1 MYKKLGYYYFRL
13 KSKQIKKEDIMTT
26 TENYKKGIKITE
38 IDTPSIVVDLNIAE
52 DNIKK
57 MQSFANDNNVS
68 MRPHSKTNK
77 SPFWAKKQVDAG
89 AIGICCAKLGEAE
102 MMASGGIQEILIPNQ
117 IVTEQ
122 KIKRLVDVNK
132 KSKVMVAVENKDNVS
147 DLSHHFEKNS
157 MKLSVIIEVNVGMD
171 RCGVELD
178 EIADFAKF
186 IINKPGLEFEGIMGY
201 EGHTVNIGNFED
213 RVNETTKAMNKLINA
228 KKILEDNGIK
238 VKIVS
243 ASGTGT
249 YNITSKIPGITE
261 LQCGSYIFMDGNY
274 LKIFGDFQPA
284 LSLLCTVVS
293 RRGNSIVIDC
303 GLKSVSMDQGLP
315 EVVYPKG
322 IKLLSLS
329 EEHCKCEIE
338 GDSDLKIGDKVFV
351 RPMHSDTTINLHD
364 NYFVYRDGVFDEM
377 VEILGRGKFK

>member
-1 MYKKLGYYYFRL
+1 
-13 KSKQIKKEDIMTT
+13 
-26 TENYKKGIKITE
+26 
-38 IDTPSIVVDLNIAE
+38 
-52 DNIKK
+52 

-77 SPFWAKKQVDAG
+77 SPYWAKKQVEAG

-102 MMASGGIQEILIPNQ
+102 MMAEGGIKEILIPNQ

-147 DLSHHFEKNS
+147 NLSSHFEKNS

-178 EIADFAKF
+178 EIVDFAQH
-186 IINKPGLEFEGIMGY
+186 IIDKPGLEFEGIMGY

-213 RVNETTKAMNKLINA
+213 RVNETTKAMNKLLDA
-228 KKILEDNGIK
+228 KKILEENGIS
-238 VKIVS
+238 VNIVS

-274 LKIFGDFQPA
+274 LKIFDDFQPA

-293 RRGNSIVIDC
+293 RRDNRIVIDC

-322 IKLLSLS
+322 IKLISLS

-338 GDSDLKIGDKVFV
+338 GDIDLKIGDKIFV

-364 NYFVYRDGVFDEM
+364 NYFIHRDGIFDEK

>member
-1 MYKKLGYYYFRL
+1 
-13 KSKQIKKEDIMTT
+13 MTT
-26 TENYKKGIKITE
+26 SENYKKGIKITE
-38 IDTPSIVVDLNIAE
+38 IDTPSIIVDLNLVE
-52 DNIKK
+52 ENIKK
-57 MQSFANDNNVS
+57 MQDFANDNNVS

-77 SPFWAKKQVDAG
+77 SPYWAKKQVNAG

-102 MMASGGIQEILIPNQ
+102 MMAEGGIKEILIPNQ

-122 KIKRLVDVNK
+122 KINRLVEVNK

-147 DLSHHFEKNS
+147 NLSNHFENNS

-178 EIADFAKF
+178 EIVNFAQF
-186 IINKPGLEFEGIMGY
+186 IIDKPGLEFEGIMGY
-201 EGHTVNIGNFED
+201 EGHTVNIDNFED
-213 RVNETTKAMNKLINA
+213 RVNETTKAMDKLINA
-228 KKILEDNGIK
+228 KKLLEENGIN
-238 VKIVS
+238 VNIVS

-274 LKIFGDFQPA
+274 LKIFNDFQPA

-293 RRGNSIVIDC
+293 RRDNRIVIDC

-322 IKLLSLS
+322 VKLISLS

-338 GDSDLKIGDKVFV
+338 GDVDLKIGDKVFV
-351 RPMHSDTTINLHD
+351 RPMHSDTTINLHE
-364 NYFVYRDGVFDEM
+364 NYFVHRDGVFDEK
-377 VEILGRGKFK
+377 VEIVGRGKFK

>member
-1 MYKKLGYYYFRL
+1 
-13 KSKQIKKEDIMTT
+13 MTT
-26 TENYKKGIKITE
+26 SENYKKGIKITE
-38 IDTPSIVVDLNIAE
+38 IDTPSIIVDLNLVE
-52 DNIKK
+52 ENIKK
-57 MQSFANDNNVS
+57 MQEFANDNNVS

-77 SPFWAKKQVDAG
+77 SPYWAKKQVNAG

-102 MMASGGIQEILIPNQ
+102 MMAEGGIKEILIPNQ

-122 KIKRLVDVNK
+122 KINRLVEVNK

-147 DLSHHFEKNS
+147 NLSDHFENNS

-178 EIADFAKF
+178 EIVSFAQF
-186 IINKPGLEFEGIMGY
+186 ITSKPGLEFEGIMGY
-201 EGHTVNIGNFED
+201 EGHTVNIDNFED
-213 RVNETTKAMNKLINA
+213 RVNETTKAMDKLINA
-228 KKILEDNGIK
+228 KNLLEENGIK
-238 VKIVS
+238 VNIVS

-274 LKIFGDFQPA
+274 LKIFNDFQPA

-293 RRGNSIVIDC
+293 RRDNRIVIDC

-322 IKLLSLS
+322 VKLISLS

-338 GDSDLKIGDKVFV
+338 GDVDLKIGDKVFV
-351 RPMHSDTTINLHD
+351 RPMHSDTTINLHE
-364 NYFVYRDGVFDEM
+364 NYFVHRDGVFDEK
-377 VEILGRGKFK
+377 VEIVGRGKFK

>member
-1 MYKKLGYYYFRL
+1 
-13 KSKQIKKEDIMTT
+13 MTT
-26 TENYKKGIKITE
+26 SENYKKGIKITE
-38 IDTPSIVVDLNIAE
+38 IDTPSIIVDLNLVE
-52 DNIKK
+52 ENIKK
-57 MQSFANDNNVS
+57 MQEFANDNHVS

-77 SPFWAKKQVDAG
+77 SPYWAKKQVNAG

-102 MMASGGIQEILIPNQ
+102 MMADGGIKEILIPNQ

-122 KIKRLVDVNK
+122 KINRLVEVNK

-147 DLSHHFEKNS
+147 NLSDHFENNS

-178 EIADFAKF
+178 EIVDFAKF
-186 IINKPGLEFEGIMGY
+186 IISKPGLEFEGIMGY
-201 EGHTVNIGNFED
+201 EGHTVNIDNFED
-213 RVNETTKAMNKLINA
+213 RVNETTKAMDKLINA
-228 KKILEDNGIK
+228 KNLLEENGIK
-238 VKIVS
+238 VNIVS

-274 LKIFGDFQPA
+274 LKIFNDFQPA

-293 RRGNSIVIDC
+293 RRDNRIVIDC

-322 IKLLSLS
+322 VKLISLS

-338 GDSDLKIGDKVFV
+338 GDVDLKIGDKVFV
-351 RPMHSDTTINLHD
+351 RPMHSDTTINLHE
-364 NYFVYRDGVFDEM
+364 NYFVHRDGVFDEK
-377 VEILGRGKFK
+377 VEIVGRGKFK

>member
-1 MYKKLGYYYFRL
+1 MV
-13 KSKQIKKEDIMTT
+13 SN
-26 TENYKKGIKITE
+26 ENYSKGTKITE
-38 IDTPSIVVDLNIAE
+38 IDTPSIIVDLNIAE

-57 MQSFANDNNVS
+57 MQSFANENNVS

-77 SPFWAKKQVDAG
+77 SPYWAKKQIQAG

-102 MMASGGIQEILIPNQ
+102 MMAEGGVKEILIPNQ

-132 KSKVMVAVENKDNVS
+132 KSKVMVAVENLENVS
-147 DLSHHFEKNS
+147 TLSEHFEKNS

-178 EIADFAKF
+178 EIVDFARN
-186 IINKPGLEFEGIMGY
+186 IVNKPGLEFEGIMGY

-213 RVNETTKAMNKLINA
+213 RVNETTKAMEKLLNA
-228 KKILEDNGIK
+228 KNILEENDID

-249 YNITSKIPGITE
+249 YNITSKIAGITE

-274 LKIFGDFQPA
+274 LKIFEDFQPA

-293 RRGNSIVIDC
+293 RRENNIVIDC
-303 GLKSVSMDQGLP
+303 RLKSVSMDQGLP

-338 GDSDLKIGDKVFV
+338 GDVDLKIGDKVFV

-364 NYFVYRDGVFDEM
+364 NYFVHRDGVFDEK

>member
-1 MYKKLGYYYFRL
+1 
-13 KSKQIKKEDIMTT
+13 
-26 TENYKKGIKITE
+26 
-38 IDTPSIVVDLNIAE
+38 
-52 DNIKK
+52 
-57 MQSFANDNNVS
+57 MQDFANDNNVS

-77 SPFWAKKQVDAG
+77 SPYWAKKQVNAG

-102 MMASGGIQEILIPNQ
+102 MMAEGGIKEILIPNQ

-122 KIKRLVDVNK
+122 KINRLVEVNK

-147 DLSHHFEKNS
+147 NLSNHFENNS

-178 EIADFAKF
+178 EIVDFAQF
-186 IINKPGLEFEGIMGY
+186 IIDKPGLEFEGIMGY
-201 EGHTVNIGNFED
+201 EGHTVNIDNFED
-213 RVNETTKAMNKLINA
+213 RVNETTKAMDKLINA
-228 KKILEDNGIK
+228 KKLLEENGIN
-238 VKIVS
+238 VNIVS

-274 LKIFGDFQPA
+274 LKIFNDFQPA

-293 RRGNSIVIDC
+293 RRDNRIVIDC

-322 IKLLSLS
+322 VKLISLS

-338 GDSDLKIGDKVFV
+338 GDVDLKIGDKVFV
-351 RPMHSDTTINLHD
+351 RPMHSDTTINLHE
-364 NYFVYRDGVFDEM
+364 NYFVHRDGVFDEK
-377 VEILGRGKFK
+377 VEIVGRGKFK

>member
-1 MYKKLGYYYFRL
+1 
-13 KSKQIKKEDIMTT
+13 MTT

-38 IDTPSIVVDLNIAE
+38 IDTPSIIVDLNIAQE
-52 DNIKK
+52 NIKK
-57 MQSFANDNNVS
+57 MQDFANKNDVS

-77 SPFWAKKQVDAG
+77 SPYWAKKQIEAG

-102 MMASGGIQEILIPNQ
+102 MMADGGIKEILIPNQ

-122 KIKRLVDVNK
+122 KISRLVEVNK
-132 KSKVMVAVENKDNVS
+132 KSKVMVAVENKENVDN
-147 DLSHHFEKNS
+147 LSNQFEKNS

-178 EIADFAKF
+178 EIVDFAQF
-186 IINKPGLEFEGIMGY
+186 IIDKPGLEFEGIMGY

-213 RVNETTKAMNKLINA
+213 RVNETTKAMEKLINA
-228 KKILEDNGIK
+228 KTILEDNGIA
-238 VKIVS
+238 VNIVS

-274 LKIFGDFQPA
+274 LKVFDDFQPA
-284 LSLLCTVVS
+284 LSVLCTVVS
-293 RRGNSIVIDC
+293 RRDNRIVIDC
-303 GLKSVSMDQGLP
+303 GLKSISMDQGLP

-322 IKLLSLS
+322 VKLISLS

-338 GDSDLKIGDKVFV
+338 GDVDLKIGDKVFV
-351 RPMHSDTTINLHD
+351 RPMHSDTTINLHE
-364 NYFVYRDGVFDEM
+364 NYFVHRDGVFDEK
-377 VEILGRGKFK
+377 VEIVGRGKFK

>member
-1 MYKKLGYYYFRL
+1 
-13 KSKQIKKEDIMTT
+13 MTT
-26 TENYKKGIKITE
+26 AENYKKGIKITE
-38 IDTPSIVVDLNIAE
+38 IDTPSIIVDLNIAQE
-52 DNIKK
+52 NINK
-57 MQSFANDNNVS
+57 MQDFANKNDVS

-77 SPFWAKKQVDAG
+77 SPYWAKKQIEAG

-102 MMASGGIQEILIPNQ
+102 MMADGGIKEILIPNQ

-122 KIKRLVDVNK
+122 KISRLVEVNK
-132 KSKVMVAVENKDNVS
+132 KSKVMVAVENKENVDN
-147 DLSHHFEKNS
+147 LSNQFEKNS

-178 EIADFAKF
+178 EIVDFAQF
-186 IINKPGLEFEGIMGY
+186 IIDKPGLEFEGIMGY

-213 RVNETTKAMNKLINA
+213 RVNETTKAMDKLINA
-228 KKILEDNGIK
+228 KTILEDNGIA
-238 VKIVS
+238 VNIVS

-274 LKIFGDFQPA
+274 LKVFDDFQPA
-284 LSLLCTVVS
+284 LSVLCTVVS
-293 RRGNSIVIDC
+293 RRDNRIVIDC
-303 GLKSVSMDQGLP
+303 GLKSISMDQGLP

-322 IKLLSLS
+322 VKLISLS

-338 GDSDLKIGDKVFV
+338 GDVDLKIGDKVFV
-351 RPMHSDTTINLHD
+351 RPMHSDTTINLHE
-364 NYFVYRDGVFDEM
+364 NYFVHRDGVFDEK
-377 VEILGRGKFK
+377 VEIVGRGKFK

>member
-13 KSKQIKKEDIMTT
+13 KSKQIKKEGIMTT

-147 DLSHHFEKNS
+147 DLSDLQFS
-157 MKLSVIIEVNVGMD
+157 
-171 RCGVELD
+171 
-178 EIADFAKF
+178 EI
-186 IINKPGLEFEGIMGY
+186 
-201 EGHTVNIGNFED
+201 
-213 RVNETTKAMNKLINA
+213 
-228 KKILEDNGIK
+228 
-238 VKIVS
+238 S
-243 ASGTGT
+243 S
-249 YNITSKIPGITE
+249 
-261 LQCGSYIFMDGNY
+261 
-274 LKIFGDFQPA
+274 
-284 LSLLCTVVS
+284 
-293 RRGNSIVIDC
+293 
-303 GLKSVSMDQGLP
+303 
-315 EVVYPKG
+315 
-322 IKLLSLS
+322 
-329 EEHCKCEIE
+329 
-338 GDSDLKIGDKVFV
+338 
-351 RPMHSDTTINLHD
+351 
-364 NYFVYRDGVFDEM
+364 
-377 VEILGRGKFK
+377 

>member
-1 MYKKLGYYYFRL
+1 
-13 KSKQIKKEDIMTT
+13 MTT
-26 TENYKKGIKITE
+26 AEIYKKGIKITE

-52 DNIKK
+52 ENIKK
-57 MQSFANDNNVS
+57 MQNFANDNNVS

-77 SPFWAKKQVDAG
+77 SPYWAKKQIQAG

-102 MMASGGIQEILIPNQ
+102 MMAAGGVNEILIPNQ
-117 IVTEQ
+117 IVTPE
-122 KIKRLVDVNK
+122 KINRLVEVNK
-132 KSKVMVAVENKDNVS
+132 TSKVMVAVENKKNID
-147 DLSHHFEKNS
+147 DLSYEFEKNS

-178 EIADFAKF
+178 EIVDFAQF
-186 IINKPGLEFEGIMGY
+186 IIDKPGLKFEGIMGY

-213 RVNETTKAMNKLINA
+213 RVNETTKAMDKLINA
-228 KKILEDNGIK
+228 KSILEDNGID

-274 LKIFGDFQPA
+274 LKIFNDFQPA
-284 LSLLCTVVS
+284 LSVLCTVVS
-293 RRGNSIVIDC
+293 RRENRIVIDC
-303 GLKSVSMDQGLP
+303 GLKSISMDQGLP

-322 IKLLSLS
+322 VKLISLS

-338 GDSDLKIGDKVFV
+338 GDVDLKIGDKVFV
-351 RPMHSDTTINLHD
+351 RPMHSDTTINLHE
-364 NYFVYRDGVFDEM
+364 NYFVHRDGIFDEK
-377 VEILGRGKFK
+377 VEIVGRGKFK

>member
-1 MYKKLGYYYFRL
+1 MAM
-13 KSKQIKKEDIMTT
+13 SD
-26 TENYKKGIKITE
+26 NYSKGIKITE

-52 DNIKK
+52 ENIKK

-77 SPFWAKKQVDAG
+77 SPYWAKKQVEAG

-102 MMASGGIQEILIPNQ
+102 MMADGGIKEILIPNQ

-147 DLSHHFEKNS
+147 NLSNHFEKNS

-178 EIADFAKF
+178 EIVDFAQH
-186 IINKPGLEFEGIMGY
+186 IINNPGLEFEGIMGY

-213 RVNETTKAMNKLINA
+213 RVNETTKAMNKLLDA
-228 KKILEDNGIK
+228 KKILEENGIS

-249 YNITSKIPGITE
+249 YNITSKISGITE

-274 LKIFGDFQPA
+274 LKIFDDFQPA

-293 RRGNSIVIDC
+293 RRENRIVIDC

-322 IKLLSLS
+322 IKLISLS

-338 GDSDLKIGDKVFV
+338 GDIDLKIGDKIFV

-364 NYFVYRDGVFDEM
+364 NYFVHRDGVFDEK

>member
-1 MYKKLGYYYFRL
+1 
-13 KSKQIKKEDIMTT
+13 MTT
-26 TENYKKGIKITE
+26 AENYKKGIKITE
-38 IDTPSIVVDLNIAE
+38 IDTPSIIVDLNIAQE
-52 DNIKK
+52 NINK
-57 MQSFANDNNVS
+57 MQDFANKNDVS

-77 SPFWAKKQVDAG
+77 SPYWAKKQIEAG

-102 MMASGGIQEILIPNQ
+102 MMADGGIKEILIPNQ

-122 KIKRLVDVNK
+122 KISRLVEVNK
-132 KSKVMVAVENKDNVS
+132 KSKVMVAVENKENVDN
-147 DLSHHFEKNS
+147 LSNQFEKNS

-178 EIADFAKF
+178 EIVDFAQF
-186 IINKPGLEFEGIMGY
+186 IIDKPGLEFEGIMGY

-213 RVNETTKAMNKLINA
+213 RVNETTKAMDKLINA
-228 KKILEDNGIK
+228 KTILEDNGIA
-238 VKIVS
+238 VNIVS

-274 LKIFGDFQPA
+274 LKVFDDFQPA
-284 LSLLCTVVS
+284 LSVLCTVVS
-293 RRGNSIVIDC
+293 RRDNRIVIDC
-303 GLKSVSMDQGLP
+303 GLKSISMDQGLP

-322 IKLLSLS
+322 VKLISLS

-338 GDSDLKIGDKVFV
+338 GDVDLKVGDKVFV
-351 RPMHSDTTINLHD
+351 RPMHSDTTINLHE
-364 NYFVYRDGVFDEM
+364 NYFVHRDGVFDEK
-377 VEILGRGKFK
+377 VEIVGRGKFK

>member
-1 MYKKLGYYYFRL
+1 M
-13 KSKQIKKEDIMTT
+13 SD
-26 TENYKKGIKITE
+26 NYSKGIKITE

-52 DNIKK
+52 ENIKK

-77 SPFWAKKQVDAG
+77 SPYWAKKQVEAG

-102 MMASGGIQEILIPNQ
+102 MMAEGGIKEILIPNQ

-147 DLSHHFEKNS
+147 NLSSHFEKNS

-178 EIADFAKF
+178 EIVDFAQH
-186 IINKPGLEFEGIMGY
+186 IIDKPGLEFEGIMGY

-213 RVNETTKAMNKLINA
+213 RVNETTKAMNKLLDA
-228 KKILEDNGIK
+228 KKILEENGIS
-238 VKIVS
+238 VNIVS

-274 LKIFGDFQPA
+274 LKIFDDFQPA

-293 RRGNSIVIDC
+293 RRDNRIVIDC

-322 IKLLSLS
+322 IKLISLS

-338 GDSDLKIGDKVFV
+338 GDIDLKIGDKIFV

-364 NYFVYRDGVFDEM
+364 NYFIHRDGIFDEK

>member
-1 MYKKLGYYYFRL
+1 
-13 KSKQIKKEDIMTT
+13 MTT
-26 TENYKKGIKITE
+26 SENYKKGIKITE
-38 IDTPSIVVDLNIAE
+38 IDTPSIIVDLNLVE
-52 DNIKK
+52 ENIKK
-57 MQSFANDNNVS
+57 MQDFANDNNVS

-77 SPFWAKKQVDAG
+77 SPYWAKKQVNAG

-102 MMASGGIQEILIPNQ
+102 MMDEGGIKEILIPNQ

-122 KIKRLVDVNK
+122 KINRLVEVNK

-147 DLSHHFEKNS
+147 NLSNHFENNS

-178 EIADFAKF
+178 EIVDFAQF
-186 IINKPGLEFEGIMGY
+186 IIDKPGLEFEGIMGY
-201 EGHTVNIGNFED
+201 EGHTVNIDNFED
-213 RVNETTKAMNKLINA
+213 RVNETTKAMDKLINA
-228 KKILEDNGIK
+228 KKLLEENGIN
-238 VKIVS
+238 VNIVS

-274 LKIFGDFQPA
+274 LKIFNDFQPA

-293 RRGNSIVIDC
+293 RRDNRIVIDC

-322 IKLLSLS
+322 VKLISLS

-338 GDSDLKIGDKVFV
+338 GDVDLKIGDKVFV
-351 RPMHSDTTINLHD
+351 RPMHSDTTINLHE
-364 NYFVYRDGVFDEM
+364 NYFVHRDGVFDEK
-377 VEILGRGKFK
+377 VEIVGRGKFK

>member
-1 MYKKLGYYYFRL
+1 
-13 KSKQIKKEDIMTT
+13 MTT
-26 TENYKKGIKITE
+26 SENYKKGIKITE
-38 IDTPSIVVDLNIAE
+38 IDTPSIIVDLNLVE
-52 DNIKK
+52 ENIKK
-57 MQSFANDNNVS
+57 MQDFANDNNVS

-77 SPFWAKKQVDAG
+77 SPYWAKKQVNAG

-102 MMASGGIQEILIPNQ
+102 MMAEGGIKEILIPNQ

-122 KIKRLVDVNK
+122 KINRLVEVNK

-147 DLSHHFEKNS
+147 NLSNHFENNS

-178 EIADFAKF
+178 EIVDFAQF
-186 IINKPGLEFEGIMGY
+186 IIDKPGLEFEGIMGY
-201 EGHTVNIGNFED
+201 EGHTVNIDNFED
-213 RVNETTKAMNKLINA
+213 RVNETTKAMDKLINA
-228 KKILEDNGIK
+228 KKLLEENGIN
-238 VKIVS
+238 VNIVS

-274 LKIFGDFQPA
+274 LKIFNDFQPA

-293 RRGNSIVIDC
+293 RRDNRIVIDC

-322 IKLLSLS
+322 VKLISLS

-338 GDSDLKIGDKVFV
+338 GDVDIKIGDKVFV
-351 RPMHSDTTINLHD
+351 RPMHSDTTINLHE
-364 NYFVYRDGVFDEM
+364 NYFVHRDGVFDEK
-377 VEILGRGKFK
+377 VEIVGRGKFK

>member
-1 MYKKLGYYYFRL
+1 
-13 KSKQIKKEDIMTT
+13 MTT
-26 TENYKKGIKITE
+26 SENYKKGIKITE
-38 IDTPSIVVDLNIAE
+38 IDTPSIIVDLNLVE
-52 DNIKK
+52 ENIKK
-57 MQSFANDNNVS
+57 MQDFANDNNVS

-77 SPFWAKKQVDAG
+77 SPYWAKKQVNAG

-102 MMASGGIQEILIPNQ
+102 MMAEGGIKEILIPNQ

-122 KIKRLVDVNK
+122 KINRLVEVNK

-147 DLSHHFEKNS
+147 NLSNHFENNS

-178 EIADFAKF
+178 EIVDFAQF
-186 IINKPGLEFEGIMGY
+186 IIDKPGLEFEGIMGY
-201 EGHTVNIGNFED
+201 EGHTVNIDNFED
-213 RVNETTKAMNKLINA
+213 RVNETTKAMDKLINA
-228 KKILEDNGIK
+228 KKLLEENGIN
-238 VKIVS
+238 VNIVS

-274 LKIFGDFQPA
+274 LKIFNDFQPA

-293 RRGNSIVIDC
+293 RRDNRIVIDC

-322 IKLLSLS
+322 VKLISLS

-338 GDSDLKIGDKVFV
+338 GDVDLKIGDKVFV
-351 RPMHSDTTINLHD
+351 RPMHSDTTINLHE
-364 NYFVYRDGVFDEM
+364 NYFVHRGGVFDEK
-377 VEILGRGKFK
+377 VEIVGRGKFK

>member
-1 MYKKLGYYYFRL
+1 
-13 KSKQIKKEDIMTT
+13 MTT
-26 TENYKKGIKITE
+26 SENYKKGIKITE
-38 IDTPSIVVDLNIAE
+38 IDTPSIIVDLNLVE
-52 DNIKK
+52 ENIKK
-57 MQSFANDNNVS
+57 MQDFANDNNVS

-77 SPFWAKKQVDAG
+77 SPYWAKKQVNAG

-102 MMASGGIQEILIPNQ
+102 MMAEGGIKEILIPNQ

-122 KIKRLVDVNK
+122 KINRLVEVNK

-147 DLSHHFEKNS
+147 NLSNHFENNS

-178 EIADFAKF
+178 EIVDFAQF
-186 IINKPGLEFEGIMGY
+186 IIDKPGLEFEGIMGY
-201 EGHTVNIGNFED
+201 EGHTVNIDNFED
-213 RVNETTKAMNKLINA
+213 RVNETTKAMDKLINA
-228 KKILEDNGIK
+228 KKLLEENGIN
-238 VKIVS
+238 VNIVS

-274 LKIFGDFQPA
+274 LKIFNDFQPA

-293 RRGNSIVIDC
+293 RRDNRIVIDC

-322 IKLLSLS
+322 VKLISLS

-338 GDSDLKIGDKVFV
+338 GDVDLKIGDKVFV
-351 RPMHSDTTINLHD
+351 RPMHSDTTINLHE
-364 NYFVYRDGVFDEM
+364 NYFVHRDGVFDEK
-377 VEILGRGKFK
+377 VEIVGRGKFK